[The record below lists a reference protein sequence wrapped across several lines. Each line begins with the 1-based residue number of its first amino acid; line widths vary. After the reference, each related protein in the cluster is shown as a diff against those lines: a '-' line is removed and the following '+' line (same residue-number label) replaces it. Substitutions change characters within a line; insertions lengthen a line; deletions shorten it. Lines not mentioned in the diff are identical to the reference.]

1 MTRQTDWLPRL
12 ERLALACK
20 LDEFEKVVLLTL
32 VGGVISQD
40 ISSLN
45 YDFMT
50 GQRNSGFTVGGL
62 LQLFCKGFQE
72 EIKARHAFLSSSSCV
87 CCVLCVCCVCVC
99 VCVCALRACASR
111 VG

>member
-1 MTRQTDWLPRL
+1 MTKQTDWLPRL

-40 ISSLN
+40 INSLN
-45 YDFMT
+45 YDYMT
-50 GQRNSGFTVGGL
+50 GQRHSGFTVGGL

-72 EIKARHAFLSSSSCV
+72 EIKARYVFLAKSQACSCV
-87 CCVLCVCCVCVC
+87 VRKCLCEC
-99 VCVCALRACASR
+99 
-111 VG
+111 